1 VGGDEQQQFDG
12 EDAREAESYR
22 TRAVW
27 LRLVSKIEILGTKCV
42 VWPCGLG
49 GGGWGRWALAKPL
62 SMTLERP
69 LSISKGPLSLTKA
82 QHPSVTLIP
91 SDSHHRPC

>member
-1 VGGDEQQQFDG
+1 MGGDEQQQFDG

-49 GGGWGRWALAKPL
+49 PL
-62 SMTLERP
+62 GSGETFVNDARAAAVN
-69 LSISKGPLSLTKA
+69 I
-82 QHPSVTLIP
+82 
-91 SDSHHRPC
+91 